1 MANVQEGLKYSN
13 THEWLKVDGDV
24 VTIGITDH
32 AQSELGDI
40 VYLSLP
46 EPGLQLAA
54 EAQFGEV
61 ESVKAVSELFS
72 PVSGEVVEANTA
84 ITDSTEIIN
93 EDPFGKGWLI
103 KLKLNDP
110 GELDA
115 LMTAEQ
121 YTTFAEEGGH

>member
-13 THEWLKVDGDV
+13 THEWIAVDGDI

-72 PVSGEVVEANTA
+72 PVSGEVVESNTP
-84 ITDSTEIIN
+84 ITDTTEVIN
-93 EDPFGKGWLI
+93 TDPFGEGWLI
-103 KLKLNDP
+103 KIKLANP
-110 GELDA
+110 AELDG
-115 LMTAEQ
+115 LMTSEQ
-121 YTTFAEEGGH
+121 YAEFAEKGH

>member
-13 THEWLKVDGDV
+13 THEWIAVEGDI

-72 PVSGEVVEANTA
+72 PVSGEVIESNTL
-84 ITDSTEIIN
+84 ITDTTEIIN
-93 EDPFGKGWLI
+93 TDPFGEGWLI
-103 KLKLNDP
+103 KIKLANP
-110 GELDA
+110 AELDA
-115 LMTAEQ
+115 LMTSEQ
-121 YTTFAEEGGH
+121 YTEFAEKGH